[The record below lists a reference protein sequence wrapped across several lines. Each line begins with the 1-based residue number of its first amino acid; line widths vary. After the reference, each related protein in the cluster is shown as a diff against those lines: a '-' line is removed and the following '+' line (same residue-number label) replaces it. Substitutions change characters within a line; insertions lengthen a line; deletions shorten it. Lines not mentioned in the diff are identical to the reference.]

1 MNLAKIIIAA
11 AALMFA
17 SCSETLED
25 QLMGSWTLQE
35 CEILK
40 LDSLCKVRAE
50 EDIASTKKA
59 IELLHHQLDSAKN
72 ADIRAQLLE
81 DEKRLKADLE
91 GCTPQ
96 KIKDEFTELYKPQ
109 IGSMKISFKENKLL
123 EIRVAGESAQTG
135 AWRVMGD
142 TVATSFDN
150 QPAEILI
157 VKEITS
163 NNVKLFSPSIDD
175 RSVDLMMTLKKD

>member
-1 MNLAKIIIAA
+1 MKLAKIIIAV

-25 QLMGSWTLQE
+25 QLMGTWTLQE

-40 LDSLCKVRAE
+40 LDSLSKVRAE
-50 EDIASTKKA
+50 EDVASTNKA
-59 IELLHHQLDSAKN
+59 LELLHHQLDSSKN

-91 GCTPQ
+91 SCTPQ
-96 KIKDEFTELYKPQ
+96 KIKEEFTELYKPQ
-109 IGSMKISFKENKLL
+109 IGKMNISFKENKLI
-123 EIRVAGESAQTG
+123 EIRVAGASAQTG

-142 TVATSFDN
+142 TVVTTFDN

-163 NNVKLFSPSIDD
+163 NNVKIFSPAIDD
-175 RSVDLMMTLKKD
+175 RSVDLMMKLNKN